1 MKAPSTE
8 VAWSDEDLAYVAW
21 APGMPGCR
29 ARGESPA
36 QALSRLEPAM
46 AAWLAA
52 REPVKAW
59 SETPLPVMA
68 EVKAPKRQERITRL
82 EAASRQ
88 LDGAIQLFFAGADPL
103 VVHALATAAGELFA
117 DRVARWNGAQTGD
130 SLPRESYLRTLKGAR
145 ELLRSCGGEEPLEW
159 DPARNDALIA
169 QAIADRIAVCPTRPL
184 SRDMAVFRDWYR
196 AARAPES
203 MLETPVA
210 AGRPSQPSRRRLALG
225 RQLLQPSPD
234 AVQFSLLPE
243 PARH

>member
-1 MKAPSTE
+1 MKNPSTE
-8 VAWSDEDLAYVAW
+8 VCWSDEDLAYVAW

-29 ARGESPA
+29 TRGESPA
-36 QALSRLEPAM
+36 QALSRLAPAM

-52 REPVKAW
+52 REPAKPAPEAASPAV
-59 SETPLPVMA
+59 T

-88 LDGAIQLFFAGADPL
+88 LDAAIQLFFAGGDPL
-103 VVHALATAAGELFA
+103 AVHALATAAGELFA
-117 DRVARWNGAQTGD
+117 DRLARWNGAAPGD
-130 SLPRESYLRTLKGAR
+130 SLPRESYLRTLKTAR
-145 ELLRSCGGEEPLEW
+145 ELLRSCGGEESLEF

-169 QAIADRIAVCPTRPL
+169 QAIADRTTVCPTRPL

-196 AARAPES
+196 AARAPET
-203 MLETPVA
+203 MPDTPGAVA
-210 AGRPSQPSRRRLALG
+210 RPSRRRLALG
-225 RQLLQPSPD
+225 RQLLQASPD